1 MSPTGSINGYASD
14 NSVTFGK
21 GPRWTTHQAC
31 SMPRSRAIRG
41 VPLISYEGD
50 KINAKA
56 LEALFREAV
65 DLNTSD

>member
-1 MSPTGSINGYASD
+1 
-14 NSVTFGK
+14 
-21 GPRWTTHQAC
+21 
-31 SMPRSRAIRG
+31 MPRSRAIRG